1 MYYLFLGV
9 HYTYMHTPIHRIDP
23 TLPLP
28 PYSTKGAV
36 AFDLSARED
45 TTIQPQEIGLIPSN
59 IIVEIPEGY
68 ALFLAPRSSL
78 PRKKCL
84 MFPHSI
90 GIIDQDFCGP
100 EDEIQI
106 QVYNIGKDPVTIERG
121 ERIAQGVFVKME
133 RAEWKEVTVVSA
145 ATRGGFGST
154 G

>member
-1 MYYLFLGV
+1 MFCV
-9 HYTYMHTPIHRIDP
+9 PIHRLDQ

-28 PYSTKGAV
+28 LYSSKGAV
-36 AFDLSARED
+36 AFDLYAREE
-45 TTIQPQEIGLIPSN
+45 TIIEPQEIGLVPGN

-78 PRKKCL
+78 PRKKAL
-84 MFPHSI
+84 IFPHSI
-90 GIIDQDFCGP
+90 GIVDQDFCGP
-100 EDEIQI
+100 EDEIMM

-133 RAEWKEVTVVSA
+133 RAQWKEVAQVNA